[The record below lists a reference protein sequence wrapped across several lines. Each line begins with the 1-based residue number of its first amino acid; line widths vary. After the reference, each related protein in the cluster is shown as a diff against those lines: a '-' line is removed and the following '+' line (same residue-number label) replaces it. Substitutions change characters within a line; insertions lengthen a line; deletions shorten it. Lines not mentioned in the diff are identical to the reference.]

1 MLDAILI
8 FLMGLVLIVMTG
20 ITFSFLVASFRE
32 KEDRAT
38 VFGGIQFVFC
48 FGSLVL
54 FAISYTNGLLESP
67 TGRTL
72 LIVLLVLAAT
82 GAWLLFRRNGENEK
96 ALEGSAGLIV
106 DEVKRFD
113 ERETVFARDN
123 LQSGTDAYKEM
134 YQKHPGWEERDARR
148 RIKGGPVGEMGA
160 IDKPHG
166 NANFSAAI
174 ASMLMPEYLTAPHII
189 RPMDFRG
196 DTLQMNPEEASLRV
210 KGFARK
216 LGADLVGVTR
226 INPLWTYSH
235 RGMDGSQQGEEWGQA
250 LEVSHEYV
258 IVLATEMAF
267 DLVQT
272 SPHTSGTIETARNY
286 AEGAGISI
294 RLAQFIANLGYSATA
309 EHLRY
314 YQSLLVPMAVDA
326 GLGEMGRH
334 GYLITKEL
342 GPRLRLA
349 GVTTDLP
356 LIPDKPVDIGVE
368 DFCSR
373 CEKCADCCP
382 SGSIP
387 SGPTEAV
394 NGTLRWKLNPET
406 CHDYWAKVGT
416 DCNICMRVCPYS
428 HDRSFPHKVI
438 TEAVTRNKNARRLFL
453 YMDDLFYGRK
463 PKAKSAPGWA
473 SYGS

>member
-226 INPLWTYSH
+226 ISPLWTYSH

>member
-8 FLMGLVLIVMTG
+8 LLMGLALIGLTG
-20 ITFSFLVASFRE
+20 ITFSFSISSFRE
-32 KEDRAT
+32 EENRAM
-38 VFGGIQFVFC
+38 VFGGIQFVFF

-54 FAISYTNGLLESP
+54 FSISYATGFLETAP
-67 TGRTL
+67 GRIL
-72 LIVLLVLAAT
+72 LIVMLAFTAIGT
-82 GAWLLFRRNGENEK
+82 WLLFKRNGENVK
-96 ALEGSAGLIV
+96 ALEGTTGLIV
-106 DEVKRFD
+106 GEVKRFD
-113 ERETVFARDN
+113 ERETVFSRDN
-123 LQSGTDAYKEM
+123 LQSGTDAYRDM
-134 YQKHPGWEERDARR
+134 YQKPWEERDTRR
-148 RIKGGPVGEMGA
+148 RAMGGVVGDMGA
-160 IDKPHG
+160 IDKPNG

-174 ASMLMPEYLTAPHII
+174 ASMLMPEYLCASHII
-189 RPMDFRG
+189 RPVNFRG
-196 DTLQMNPEEASLRV
+196 EKLDMNPEEATLRV

-216 LGADLVGVTR
+216 LGADLVGVAR
-226 INPLWTYSH
+226 VNPLWTYSH
-235 RGMDGSQQGEEWGQA
+235 RGMDGSDQGEEWGQTLA
-250 LEVSHEYV
+250 VAHEYV

-286 AEGAGISI
+286 AEGASISI

-326 GLGEMGRH
+326 GLGEVGRH

-356 LIPDKPVDIGVE
+356 LVPDKPVDIGVY

-373 CEKCADCCP
+373 CGKCANCCP
-382 SGSIP
+382 SRSIP
-387 SGPTEAV
+387 SGAPEAV

-406 CHDYWAKVGT
+406 CHDFWAKVGT
-416 DCNICMRVCPYS
+416 DCNICMRVCPFS
-428 HDRSFPHKVI
+428 HDKSFPHKVI
-438 TEAVTRNKNARRLFL
+438 TEAVTRNRNARRLFL
-453 YMDDLFYGRK
+453 LMDDLFYGRK

>member
-1 MLDAILI
+1 VLDAILI
-8 FLMGLVLIVMTG
+8 SLMGLALLGLTG

-32 KEDRAT
+32 EENRAA
-38 VFGGIQFVFC
+38 VFAGIQFVLF
-48 FGSLVL
+48 FGGLVL
-54 FAISYTNGLLESP
+54 FALVYA
-67 TGRTL
+67 TGFFETAPGRML
-72 LIVLLVLAAT
+72 LILMLAFTAA

-106 DEVKRFD
+106 GEVKRFD

-134 YQKHPGWEERDARR
+134 YQKHPEWEERDARR
-148 RIKGGPVGEMGA
+148 RTKGGPVGERGA

-196 DTLQMNPEEASLRV
+196 DTLQMNPEEATLRV

-356 LIPDKPVDIGVE
+356 LIPDNPVDIGVD
-368 DFCSR
+368 DFCSI

-438 TEAVTRNKNARRLFL
+438 TEAVTRNKNSRRLFL
-453 YMDDLFYGRK
+453 HMDDLFYGRK

>member
-8 FLMGLVLIVMTG
+8 SLMGLALIGMTG
-20 ITFSFLVASFRE
+20 ITFSFLVASIRE

-38 VFGGIQFVFC
+38 VFGAILFVLF
-48 FGSLVL
+48 FGGLVL
-54 FAISYTNGLLESP
+54 FTISYINGLLESP

-82 GAWLLFRRNGENEK
+82 GAWLLFGRNGENEK

-106 DEVKRFD
+106 GEVNRFD

-123 LQSGTDAYKEM
+123 LQSGTEAHKEM
-134 YQKHPGWEERDARR
+134 YQKHPEWEERDARR
-148 RIKGGPVGEMGA
+148 RTKGGPVGEMGA

-196 DTLQMNPEEASLRV
+196 DTLQMNPEEATLRV

-356 LIPDKPVDIGVE
+356 LIPDNPVDIGVD
-368 DFCSR
+368 DFCSI

-394 NGTLRWKLNPET
+394 NGALRWKLNPET

-438 TEAVTRNKNARRLFL
+438 TEAVTRNKNSRRLFL
-453 YMDDLFYGRK
+453 HMDDLFYGRK

>member
-1 MLDAILI
+1 VLDAILI
-8 FLMGLVLIVMTG
+8 FLMGLALIGLTG
-20 ITFSFLVASFRE
+20 ITFSFLVSSFRE

-38 VFGGIQFVFC
+38 LFGGIQFVFF

-54 FAISYTNGLLESP
+54 FTLSYANGFLETAP
-67 TGRTL
+67 GRML
-72 LIVLLVLAAT
+72 LIVLSAFTAAGT
-82 GAWLLFRRNGENEK
+82 WLLFNRNGENAK
-96 ALEGSAGLIV
+96 ALAGTAGLIV
-106 DEVKRFD
+106 GEVERFD

-123 LQSGTDAYKEM
+123 LQIGTDAYKEM
-134 YQKHPGWEERDARR
+134 YGEHPEWEERDTRR
-148 RIKGGPVGEMGA
+148 RAMGGVVGEMGA
-160 IDKPHG
+160 IDKPKG

-174 ASMLMPEYLTAPHII
+174 ASMLMPEYLCAPHII
-189 RPMDFRG
+189 RPMNFRG
-196 DTLQMNPEEASLRV
+196 DTIDINPEEATLRV

-216 LGADLVGVTR
+216 LGADLAGVAR

-309 EHLRY
+309 EHLRH

-326 GLGEMGRH
+326 GLGEVGRH

-356 LIPDKPVDIGVE
+356 LVPDKPVDIGVD
-368 DFCSR
+368 DFCAR
-373 CEKCADCCP
+373 CEKCSDCCP
-382 SGSIP
+382 SRSIP
-387 SGPTEAV
+387 SGAPEAV

-416 DCNICMRVCPYS
+416 DCNICMRVCPFS
-428 HDRSFPHKVI
+428 HDRSLPHKVI

-473 SYGS
+473 SYAS